1 MGVFDSVVDGVNAAV
16 MLQQTLAEANRTNPD
31 SLELRVGLSVD
42 EVSTEAGD
50 VFGTAVIEAARLCA
64 ETNPRRILSTSMLRA
79 LHGIIWRRRLATPV
93 RTKLKGLVN
102 PASAVEVTWVPF
114 VEPTGIVCD
123 FAHADPSRTE
133 RFVECLD
140 RQQQPPFF
148 AEVRQ
153 HLLELL
159 TPQPGQTLL
168 DVGCGAGYDVI
179 ELARLV
185 GDDGLVI
192 GLEKSEAMLDVART
206 RPDDHEV
213 GNVEFRLG
221 DAQDLLLDD
230 DSVDGARSDRV
241 FQIPHRPCLSC
252 AGTRT
257 RHPPRRDIVI
267 ADTDWG
273 GHFRCRRSPG
283 LGTSLQHDWGR

>member
-1 MGVFDSVVDGVNAAV
+1 MRGNEPAPDLVYIDAAGSARDH
-16 MLQQTLAEANRTNPD
+16 LAQTSRDT
-31 SLELRVGLSVD
+31 
-42 EVSTEAGD
+42 
-50 VFGTAVIEAARLCA
+50 
-64 ETNPRRILSTSMLRA
+64 
-79 LHGIIWRRRLATPV
+79 V

-123 FAHADPSRTE
+123 FADADPSRTE

-140 RQQQPPFF
+140 RQQQPPFL

-241 FQIPHRPCLSC
+241 FQIPTDPALAVRELARVTRPGGASSLPTPTGAAIFGVADPRDWVPACSTTG
-252 AGTRT
+252 AG
-257 RHPPRRDIVI
+257 
-267 ADTDWG
+267 
-273 GHFRCRRSPG
+273 RRSAIP
-283 LGTSLQHDWGR
+283 DR

>member
-50 VFGTAVIEAARLCA
+50 VFGTAVIEAARLCV
-64 ETNPRRILSTSMLRA
+64 ETNPCWILSTSMLRA
-79 LHGIIWRRRLATPV
+79 LHGSSGADVSRHRCAPT
-93 RTKLKGLVN
+93 KGLVN

-140 RQQQPPFF
+140 RQQQPPFL

-241 FQIPHRPCLSC
+241 FEILHRPCLSC
-252 AGTRT
+252 AETRT
-257 RHPPRRDIVI
+257 CHPPRRGIVI